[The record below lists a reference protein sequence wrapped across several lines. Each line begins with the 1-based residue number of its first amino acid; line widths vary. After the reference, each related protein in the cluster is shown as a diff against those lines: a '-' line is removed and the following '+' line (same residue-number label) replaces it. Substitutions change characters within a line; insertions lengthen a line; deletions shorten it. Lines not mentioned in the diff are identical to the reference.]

1 MMLSLPPLSPNMWG
15 LSPAAAMV
23 DLRLLEI
30 MIASPLSTL
39 WSSSS
44 HFTLPCLPAQYLMM
58 LTIQLLLKSKTDASC
73 TTNYSIQSSI
83 VEDLPGKWIKSL
95 RYLPI

>member
-15 LSPAAAMV
+15 LSPVAAMV

-30 MIASPLSTL
+30 MMASPLSTL

-44 HFTLPCLPAQYLMM
+44 HFTLPCLLAQYLM
-58 LTIQLLLKSKTDASC
+58 TVKLLKSKTDASC

-95 RYLPI
+95 RYLPM

>member
-15 LSPAAAMV
+15 LSPVAAMV

-30 MIASPLSTL
+30 MMASPLSTL

-44 HFTLPCLPAQYLMM
+44 HFTLPCLPAQYLLM
-58 LTIQLLLKSKTDASC
+58 LTIKLQISKTDASC

-95 RYLPI
+95 RYLPM

>member
-15 LSPAAAMV
+15 LSPVAAMV

-30 MIASPLSTL
+30 MMASPLSTL

-44 HFTLPCLPAQYLMM
+44 HFNLVCSL
-58 LTIQLLLKSKTDASC
+58 
-73 TTNYSIQSSI
+73 SI
-83 VEDLPGKWIKSL
+83 
-95 RYLPI
+95 Y

>member
-30 MIASPLSTL
+30 MMVSPLSTL

-44 HFTLPCLPAQYLMM
+44 HFNLVCSL
-58 LTIQLLLKSKTDASC
+58 
-73 TTNYSIQSSI
+73 SI
-83 VEDLPGKWIKSL
+83 
-95 RYLPI
+95 Y

>member
-30 MIASPLSTL
+30 MMASPLSTL

-44 HFTLPCLPAQYLMM
+44 HFTLPCLPAQYLLM
-58 LTIQLLLKSKTDASC
+58 LTIKLQIFETDASC
-73 TTNYSIQSSI
+73 LVQQIIQFNRQ
-83 VEDLPGKWIKSL
+83 SL
-95 RYLPI
+95 KIFQANG